1 MNVCLRLCAALLL
14 VGAAAVRADWHYQTG
29 QAMGTE
35 IIVQLWHEDPA
46 QAELAALEVLAE
58 MRRIDQWLSPWIDT
72 SELYKVN
79 QTAAQAPV
87 PISAPL
93 FKILDKAA
101 YMSRLSE
108 GAFDITF
115 ASVGYRYDYRQ
126 GKAPTDAEREALLP
140 AIDYRL
146 VVLDK
151 TARTV
156 QFIHPNVRID
166 LGGIAKGYAVDSA
179 IALLAAKGIA
189 HASVSAGG
197 DSRILGDKR
206 GRPWMVGI
214 KNPRDEQQ
222 LALRLPLTDTAMSTS
237 GDYERF
243 FFDPVT
249 GEREHHIINPRTGK
263 ASQGVMSA
271 TVLGPSGFDTDPL
284 STTVFI
290 LGAER
295 GLALIDR
302 LPGFDAIVIDATGQ
316 VHYSR
321 GLAAPE

>member
-1 MNVCLRLCAALLL
+1 MTGLRLLL
-14 VGAAAVRADWHYQTG
+14 VMLFLASTTCHADWHYQTG

-58 MRRIDQWLSPWIDT
+58 MRRIDQWLSPWIET

-79 QTAAQAPV
+79 QTAAAAPV
-87 PISAPL
+87 PISEPL
-93 FKILDKAA
+93 FRILDKAA
-101 YMSRLSE
+101 YMSRLSA

-140 AIDYRL
+140 AINYQL
-146 VVLDK
+146 VVLDQ
-151 TARTV
+151 AAQTV
-156 QFIHPNVRID
+156 QFMHPNVRID
-166 LGGIAKGYAVDSA
+166 LGGIAKGYAVDTA
-179 IALLAAKGIA
+179 MALLTAKGIT
-189 HASVSAGG
+189 HASISAGG

-214 KNPRDEQQ
+214 KNPRDESK

-271 TVLGPSGFDTDPL
+271 TVLGPTGFDTDPL

-290 LGAER
+290 LGPER
-295 GLALIDR
+295 GLALINR
-302 LPGFDAIVIDATGQ
+302 LPGFDAIVIDAKGQ
-316 VHYSR
+316 VHYSQ